1 MRQKSCC
8 PECFK
13 DQFLAAEIKNLAST
27 AKGTCDF
34 CGRVDVPV
42 CALSSE
48 SPLAERFESLFE
60 VFAPAGATAHD
71 RVMQPSMGFIEAFNS
86 TWDIFAFDCPA
97 KQVELLDQLFG
108 EEDWYSSLRN
118 GQVDVTPRRG
128 SVDIADLSIFGDGG
142 WSSFSEEI
150 KHVSRFFTKPD
161 NEGVLLDILNA
172 VARVEWSQDKVLY
185 RARLWTNEKGNPSD
199 KDLHEA
205 PSDKAAS
212 GRMSA
217 EGIPCLYVANRME
230 TAVSEIR
237 AGMHD
242 EVAVATLRPKQNFK
256 FVDLGI
262 LERISPFDE
271 VDCSELLVN
280 QSTLRELVNELSAPM
295 RMADSKLDYT
305 PMQYLSELIRRGGY
319 VGIGYP
325 SVMCESG
332 YNFALSC
339 KLTDL
344 FEIEKKEVV
353 SVVGLAYKLGSP
365 TCV

>member
-1 MRQKSCC
+1 MNCC

-27 AKGTCDF
+27 ARGTCDF
-34 CGRVDVPV
+34 CGGVDVPV

-60 VFAPAGATAHD
+60 VFTPAGATAHD

-150 KHVSRFFTKPD
+150 KHISRFFTKLR
-161 NEGVLLDILNA
+161 NEDVFLDILNA
-172 VARVEWSQDKVLY
+172 VTRAEWPREMCLY
-185 RARLWTNEKGNPSD
+185 RARLWTDKIKNPSD
-199 KDLHEA
+199 EDLYEA

-217 EGIPCLYVANRME
+217 EGIPCLYVADCME

-242 EVAVATLRPKQNFK
+242 KVAVATLRPRNSFK
-256 FVDLGI
+256 YVDLGK
-262 LERISPFDE
+262 LEHISPFDE

-280 QSTLRELVNELSAPM
+280 RSTLKELVSELSAPM
-295 RMADSKLDYT
+295 RMTDRKLDYT
-305 PMQYLSELIRRGGY
+305 PMQYLSELIRSGGY

-325 SVMCESG
+325 SVMHQG
-332 YNFALSC
+332 GRNLALSS

-353 SVVGLAYKLGSP
+353 SVIGLAYQLGLS
-365 TCV
+365 TVV